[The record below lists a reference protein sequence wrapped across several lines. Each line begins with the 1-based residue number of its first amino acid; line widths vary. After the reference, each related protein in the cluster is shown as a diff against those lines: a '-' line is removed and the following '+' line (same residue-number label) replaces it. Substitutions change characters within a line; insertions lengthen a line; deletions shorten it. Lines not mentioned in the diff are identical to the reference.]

1 MYKQRAPLREKL
13 CQSCGTNPT
22 TRESTYVFFSYVLV
36 HIENSTNVTQG
47 INASLLSTRTTIAM
61 GAKHLWD
68 FFLQDIKKNKS
79 QNLSDYKGKRFGVDL
94 SIWLHQVLSLDE
106 VVLSVNCIPPYPPTA
121 IRKVLTR
128 RIRCL
133 RRNEIE
139 PVIFTDGVPHPMKV
153 SARLVRDSPKKVSS
167 QNLEIFYAK
176 GKRGDKITEEERIS
190 AQYKLVRCN
199 QDYPSD
205 RQCTYS
211 KILPRWQ

>member
-1 MYKQRAPLREKL
+1 M

-36 HIENSTNVTQG
+36 HIENSTN
-47 INASLLSTRTTIAM
+47 ASMHHYYQQERQ
-61 GAKHLWD
+61 
-68 FFLQDIKKNKS
+68 LQWGRSISGTSFCRIYKKNKS

-94 SIWLHQVLSLDE
+94 SIWLHEVLSLDE

-139 PVIFTDGVPHPMKV
+139 PVIK
-153 SARLVRDSPKKVSS
+153 
-167 QNLEIFYAK
+167 
-176 GKRGDKITEEERIS
+176 
-190 AQYKLVRCN
+190 
-199 QDYPSD
+199 
-205 RQCTYS
+205 RQCISSLCIATTTTTTTATTMS
-211 KILPRWQ
+211 LIVTSS